1 MLIFCMRCYRLLG
14 PSTLVYKQ
22 IYKND
27 PVCLTCRREG
37 AETFPPQSKEVLLV
51 EMEKLALVIPMAE
64 ERRKW
69 TTYFDRDF

>member
-1 MLIFCMRCYRLLG
+1 MLG
-14 PSTLVYKQ
+14 PSTPVYQ
-22 IYKND
+22 EIYKNN

-37 AETFPPQSKEVLLV
+37 GEVFPPRSKEVMLV